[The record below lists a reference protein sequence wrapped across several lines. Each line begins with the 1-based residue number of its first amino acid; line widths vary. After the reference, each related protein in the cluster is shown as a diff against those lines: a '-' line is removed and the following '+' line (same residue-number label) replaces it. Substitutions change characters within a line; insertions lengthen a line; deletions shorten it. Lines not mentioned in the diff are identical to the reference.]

1 MKGITSVHAC
11 LAQKRFHSL
20 ISERINSH
28 VFLWL
33 LATLAGTRIVAD
45 FSLLAQTPVAL
56 PPAWA
61 AVSSPPTLQAKVQ
74 EVPLVLSVTDHKGKY
89 VDKLTTSDLTI
100 LDNDQEQRAV
110 TFFEHETNLP
120 LNVAIIIDVSASV
133 AERFSTEQGTIK
145 SFIHT
150 IARRSDSVNVF
161 AFNDKVRL
169 ISRVDNNW
177 KAVSRSIKKLK
188 PKGNTALYDAVVD
201 GAHFLGDHDKPSR
214 RIIIVITDGE
224 ENNSANTLDRSIT
237 AALRAE
243 SVVYAVNVSSDIA
256 WDSDARHG
264 EWLLKRLA
272 DATGGAYFRSGQDGD
287 LAGAFAKI
295 RRDLRSQ
302 YFLAYKPSNL
312 GGSVFHRIQII
323 AHRKLQ
329 VRCRSGYFVR

>member
-11 LAQKRFHSL
+11 LKQRFYSL
-20 ISERINSH
+20 ISGRINSH
-28 VFLWL
+28 AFRWL
-33 LATLAGTRIVAD
+33 LATIAGAGIIGD
-45 FSLLAQTPVAL
+45 FPLLAQTSLAL

-100 LDNDQEQRAV
+100 LDNDEEQRAV

-120 LNVAIIIDVSASV
+120 LNVAIIIDVSSSV

-150 IARRSDSVNVF
+150 IARRTDSVNVF

-169 ISRVDNNW
+169 ISRVNDNW

-188 PKGNTALYDAVVD
+188 PRGNTALYDAIVA
-201 GAHFLGDHDKPSR
+201 GAHFLGDHDTPSR

-224 ENNSANTLDRSIT
+224 ENDSANTLERSIA

-243 SVVYAVNVSSDIA
+243 SVVYAVNVSPAIA
-256 WDSDARHG
+256 WDPDARQG
-264 EWLLKRLA
+264 ESLLKNLTN
-272 DATGGAYFRSGQDGD
+272 ATGGSYFRSGPDGD
-287 LAGAFAKI
+287 LEGAFAKI

-302 YFLAYKPSNL
+302 YFLAYKPSNI
-312 GGSVFHRIQII
+312 GGSTFHRVQVI

-329 VRCRSGYFVR
+329 VRCRSGYYVR

>member
-1 MKGITSVHAC
+1 MKGITSVRAC
-11 LAQKRFHSL
+11 LARKQFSSL
-20 ISERINSH
+20 ILGGIKSNA
-28 VFLWL
+28 FLWL
-33 LATLAGTRIVAD
+33 LATLTAARIVVD
-45 FSLLAQTPVAL
+45 FPLLAQTPLDL

-120 LNVAIIIDVSASV
+120 LNVAIIIDVSSSV

-150 IARRSDSVNVF
+150 IARRTDSVNVF

-169 ISRVDNNW
+169 ISRVNDNW

-188 PKGNTALYDAVVD
+188 PRGNTALYDAIVA
-201 GAHFLGDHDKPSR
+201 GAHFLGDHDTPSR

-224 ENNSANTLDRSIT
+224 ENDSANTLERSIA

-243 SVVYAVNVSSDIA
+243 SVVYAVNVSPAIA
-256 WDSDARHG
+256 WDPDARQG
-264 EWLLKRLA
+264 ESLLKNLTN
-272 DATGGAYFRSGQDGD
+272 ATGGSYFRSGPDGD
-287 LAGAFAKI
+287 LEGAFAKI

-302 YFLAYKPSNL
+302 YFLAYKPSNI
-312 GGSVFHRIQII
+312 GGSTFHRVQVI

-329 VRCRSGYFVR
+329 VRCRSGYYVR